1 MPAWKEGE
9 RRKTF
14 ADVPERLRHVDL
26 NSPDS
31 LKEER
36 AEWLEA
42 NGLTLVDF
50 FAWLRTQDLPGAGKR
65 PPSRRRLLT
74 QEQAAALDA
83 EIEREGFQW

>member
-1 MPAWKEGE
+1 MPIWREAE
-9 RRKTF
+9 RKVGF
-14 ADVPERLRHVDL
+14 EDMPERLRPVDL

-36 AEWLEA
+36 AEWLES
-42 NGLTLVDF
+42 NGLALVDF
-50 FAWLRTQDLPGAGKR
+50 FAWLRTKDPKAGKR

-83 EIEREGFQW
+83 EIEREEFQF